1 MLTFLT
7 LRSKLSSCISKL
19 RAGYTSTSCVQF
31 DLAVAGC

>member
-19 RAGYTSTSCVQF
+19 RAGYTTSCVQF